1 MTPNRRFSTIV
12 LLSAA
17 IATLPQIASA
27 ASFGAT
33 PPFARAVQDT
43 TFTPSGSYTLDLAVG
58 GQAMTMALTVEKK
71 SDGSFAGLFKH
82 AELGEFATTSFKVD
96 GRKMVMEIVTPGGAG
111 SVMLTVSKEN
121 TVEGA
126 WSMEGD
132 GSKVSGKK
140 TG

>member
-1 MTPNRRFSTIV
+1 MV
-12 LLSAA
+12 LLSAT

-27 ASFGAT
+27 ASFIETRGT
-33 PPFARAVQDT
+33 NRAAQDT
-43 TFTPSGSYTLDLAVG
+43 TFAPNGNYTLDLAVG
-58 GQAMTMALTVEKK
+58 GQAMTMTLTVEKK

-96 GRKMVMEIVTPGGAG
+96 GRNIVMEIVTPGGAG
-111 SVMLTVSKEN
+111 TVTLAVSKEN
-121 TVEGA
+121 TVDGA